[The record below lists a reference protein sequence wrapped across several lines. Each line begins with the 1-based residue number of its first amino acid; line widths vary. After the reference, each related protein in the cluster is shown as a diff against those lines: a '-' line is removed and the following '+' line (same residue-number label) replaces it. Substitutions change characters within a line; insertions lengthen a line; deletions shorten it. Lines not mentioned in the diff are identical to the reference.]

1 MKKLLL
7 ATVLALGV
15 ADAAYASQFVT
26 PWYDG
31 QYFCTFTNAGGYF
44 NVRFSN
50 KVVEK
55 PRTCK
60 GDRCSTN
67 GYEMKIYASM
77 YLNLWNGKTYYADRV
92 TSQPGYVQFYK
103 DFREGRLHVK
113 LYKPNGGKEIR
124 GVYTDAKG
132 KQFGLVCR
140 KG

>member
-1 MKKLLL
+1 MKKALL

-15 ADAAYASQFVT
+15 FDTAAHASQFIT
-26 PWYDG
+26 PFYDG
-31 QYFCTFTNAGGYF
+31 QYYCTFTNASGYF
-44 NVRFSN
+44 NVRFTN

-67 GYEMKIYASM
+67 GYEQKTTASIF
-77 YLNLWNGKTYYADRV
+77 LNLWAKPYTADRV
-92 TSQPGYVQFYK
+92 ITGPGYVQFYK
-103 DFREGRLHVK
+103 QFKEGRMHVR
-113 LYKPNGGKEIR
+113 LNKPHGSGQVR

-140 KG
+140 R